1 MKEDQDW
8 EPGFD
13 LEFDNY
19 SDSSE
24 GKGHI
29 NRLGKLKDKW
39 KIVGM
44 MRYYQDNGETWRN
57 NNIIP

>member
-29 NRLGKLKDKW
+29 NRLGKLKDK
-39 KIVGM
+39 
-44 MRYYQDNGETWRN
+44 
-57 NNIIP
+57 